1 MPDTK
6 RLIAI
11 IAAATLPSIAVAQ
24 QAPKHMHVDQST
36 VMSPNVTTAIGTT
49 PVPMTTMQQPNF
61 FGQALEPIKAEIA
74 DVRGRMAALDG
85 RENQRNGATI
95 DALTAL
101 NSSSTSQR
109 GALADIQATLD
120 RIETRLKKLE
130 TAASQ

>member
-6 RLIAI
+6 HLIAI
-11 IAAATLPSIAVAQ
+11 IAAATLSSIAFAQ
-24 QAPKHMHVDQST
+24 QVPKHMHVDQST
-36 VMSPNVTTAIGTT
+36 VMSPKVATVGGPTQ
-49 PVPMTTMQQPNF
+49 VPMTTYQAPNF
-61 FGQALEPIKAEIA
+61 LGQALEPIKAEIA
-74 DVRGRMAALDG
+74 EVRSRMAAIDG

>member
-1 MPDTK
+1 MPNS
-6 RLIAI
+6 RLLLYGLC
-11 IAAATLPSIAVAQ
+11 IAATAAPALAQ
-24 QAPKHMHVDQST
+24 QAPARRQLETTT
-36 VMSPNVTTAIGTT
+36 VVSPNVMAATSNTR
-49 PVPMTTMQQPNF
+49 VPDTVMQQPNF
-61 FGQALEPIKAEIA
+61 LGAALEPLKEEIA
-74 DVRGRMAALDG
+74 EVRQRMAALDG

>member
-1 MPDTK
+1 MLNSK
-6 RLIAI
+6 HLLVGCC
-11 IAAATLPSIAVAQ
+11 AAVMTFPAGAQ
-24 QAPKHMHVDQST
+24 QAPKHMHIDT
-36 VMSPNVTTAIGTT
+36 TTIMSPAATSVGSTQIPTT
-49 PVPMTTMQQPNF
+49 VMQQPNF
-61 FGQALEPIKAEIA
+61 FGQALEPIKAELA
-74 DVRGRMAALDG
+74 DVRNRMASLDG

-130 TAASQ
+130 TAAPQ

>member
-1 MPDTK
+1 MSKP
-6 RLIAI
+6 RLLFGALCFAAI
-11 IAAATLPSIAVAQ
+11 TSPAWAQ
-24 QAPKHMHVDQST
+24 QAPAHMQIDIST
-36 VMSPNVTTAIGTT
+36 VRAPVASTADQH
-49 PVPMTTMQQPNF
+49 PVPMSVAQQPMF
-61 FGQALEPIKAEIA
+61 SGQALEPIKAEIA
-74 DVRGRMAALDG
+74 DIRARMASIDG

-130 TAASQ
+130 ARAPH